1 LEYKDYYKTLGVDK
15 KADTKEI
22 KSAYRK
28 LARKYHP
35 DVNPGDKSAE
45 DKFKEIQE
53 AYEVLSDPGKRS
65 KYDTFGA
72 QWKDA
77 ARGGAGGPFTW
88 RSWGGAGGQRVNVDV
103 GGDFSD
109 FFNMLFGE
117 DIMSGRTGFRTRPA
131 APRTGRDLQYEM
143 EVSLREAF
151 SGTSKRFTVEFDDIC
166 TECQGTGF
174 DQRKGA
180 RTCPACNGQ
189 GRREGIFGMG
199 AVCDRCG
206 GTGKIGSEPCPSCR
220 GRAVKKVRRSVEVKV
235 PQGVQDGSKIR
246 LKGQGLST
254 PHGGHKGDL
263 YLVVKLK
270 PEPGY
275 ERKGD
280 DLYTTIWVPFT
291 TAAIGGEV
299 AVKTLDKTVKAKI
312 PEGTQG
318 GQCMR
323 LKGLGM
329 PRLKGRG
336 AGDLYLRVRIA
347 IPKKMTGSQREYLR
361 EFEEIAEEQE
371 RAEGPR
377 KGEKSAKQ

>member
-1 LEYKDYYKTLGVDK
+1 MEYKDYYKILGVDK

-35 DVNPGDKSAE
+35 DVNPGDKKAE
-45 DKFKEIQE
+45 DRFKEVQE
-53 AYEVLSDPGKRS
+53 AYEVLSDAGKRS

-77 ARGGAGGPFTW
+77 ARAGAGGPFTW
-88 RSWGGAGGQRVNVDV
+88 SSWGGPRGQRVNVDM

-117 DIMSGRTGFRTRPA
+117 DIMSGRTGFRTRPT

-143 EVSLREAF
+143 EVTLREAF
-151 SGTSKRFTVEFDDIC
+151 SGATKRFTVELDDIC
-166 TECQGTGF
+166 TDCQGTGF
-174 DQRKGA
+174 DQRKGT
-180 RTCPACNGQ
+180 RTCPACRGQ
-189 GRREGIFGMG
+189 GRTEGIFGMA

-206 GTGKIGSEPCPSCR
+206 GTGKTGSEPCPGCR
-220 GRAVKKVRRSVEVKV
+220 GRGAKKVRRSVEVNV
-235 PQGVQDGSKIR
+235 PKGVQDGSKIR

-263 YLVVKLK
+263 YLVVKVT
-270 PEPGY
+270 PEPGF

-280 DLYTTIWVPFT
+280 DLQTTVWVPFT
-291 TAAIGGEV
+291 TAAIGGEID
-299 AVKTLDKTVKAKI
+299 VKALGKTVKMKI

-318 GQCMR
+318 GQSMR

-336 AGDLYLRVRIA
+336 AGDLYAKIRIA
-347 IPKKMTGSQREYLR
+347 IPKKMSATQREFLR
-361 EFEEIAEEQE
+361 EFAEIAKEQE
-371 RAEGPR
+371 RVERAGR
-377 KGEKSAKQ
+377 GEKSRKQ